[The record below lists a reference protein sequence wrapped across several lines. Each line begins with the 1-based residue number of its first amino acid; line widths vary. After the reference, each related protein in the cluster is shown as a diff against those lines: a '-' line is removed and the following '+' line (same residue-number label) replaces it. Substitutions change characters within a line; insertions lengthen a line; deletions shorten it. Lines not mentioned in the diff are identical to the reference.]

1 MTVFGRE
8 PSAWIGL
15 AVALVVAVLG
25 VLTGQGFI
33 SDAAAGK
40 VTDAANAI
48 AQLLTLIAPLA
59 AGLLIRQ
66 QVTPLSQPS
75 LPLGT
80 DVLIRGTADTPP
92 GNAVVVRK

>member
-1 MTVFGRE
+1 MTILGRE

-15 AVALVVAVLG
+15 IVALVVAILG

-33 SDAAAGK
+33 SDVQAGK
-40 VTDAANAI
+40 VTDVTNAI
-48 AQLLTLIAPLA
+48 AQLLTVFAPLI

-80 DVLIRGTADTPP
+80 DVIIRGTADTPP
-92 GNAVVVRK
+92 GNATVTLK